1 MQPGGRTHT
10 TNKDKMNSQKPTP
23 VENPEAKPGCASA
36 TGSASPVTATQTEL
50 AAAFTEWERRYR
62 EEPDRF
68 MSEASKLLKETP
80 ETYGEA
86 CAPYLIQILGELR
99 K

>member
-1 MQPGGRTHT
+1 MQQIT
-10 TNKDKMNSQKPTP
+10 
-23 VENPEAKPGCASA
+23 ASE
-36 TGSASPVTATQTEL
+36 QQL

-80 ETYGEA
+80 ATYGAA
-86 CAPYLIQILGELR
+86 CALYLTALMNGTV
-99 K
+99 

>member
-1 MQPGGRTHT
+1 MSTPTLT
-10 TNKDKMNSQKPTP
+10 ESQ
-23 VENPEAKPGCASA
+23 A
-36 TGSASPVTATQTEL
+36 

-68 MSEASKLLKETP
+68 QSEAAKLLKDTP
-80 ETYGEA
+80 ETYGQA
-86 CAPYLIQILGELR
+86 CAPYFLAILAEVS

>member
-1 MQPGGRTHT
+1 MSKQTKHQNTPNVVTE
-10 TNKDKMNSQKPTP
+10 KDK
-23 VENPEAKPGCASA
+23 GRCAPA
-36 TGSASPVTATQTEL
+36 PGSASRLAATQTEL

-80 ETYGEA
+80 KSYGDA
-86 CAPYLIQILGELR
+86 CAPYLMQIIGELR
-99 K
+99 P

>member
-1 MQPGGRTHT
+1 MSEETKPPITSDVVTEQDKGR
-10 TNKDKMNSQKPTP
+10 
-23 VENPEAKPGCASA
+23 CALA
-36 TGSASPVTATQTEL
+36 PGSASRLAATQTEL

-80 ETYGEA
+80 KSYGDA
-86 CAPYLIQILGELR
+86 CAPYLMQIIDELR
-99 K
+99 P